1 MGCNQ
6 IVSRNGP
13 CLSKDIFRSRYFIT
27 VTGMEAEE
35 QVVTE
40 ESHILR
46 LQAAE
51 EKDFP
56 GRRGLS
62 M

>member
-1 MGCNQ
+1 
-6 IVSRNGP
+6 
-13 CLSKDIFRSRYFIT
+13 
-27 VTGMEAEE
+27 MEAEE